1 MGGRP
6 NGALLEKSER
16 ILKIPLGEPRITE
29 QPRRHGS
36 SARYIR
42 DPMVEGYGLEGLVGH
57 VARYQRNRL
66 GAQDRSSLF
75 LTVLFGRTVIT
86 LQTPSVTHG
95 PRASSVQ
102 VDYPN
107 AGCAFA

>member
-6 NGALLEKSER
+6 NGALLKKTERKLKSPFE
-16 ILKIPLGEPRITE
+16 GPRIME

-42 DPMVEGYGLEGLVGH
+42 DPMTRAIGRGGLVGH
-57 VARYQRNRL
+57 VARYQGNRL
-66 GAQDRSSLF
+66 GAQNRSSLF
-75 LTVLFGRTVIT
+75 LTILFGRTVKT
-86 LQTPSVTHG
+86 LQTPPATHG
-95 PRASSVQ
+95 PGTSSVQ
-102 VDYPN
+102 VDCPI

>member
-6 NGALLEKSER
+6 NGALLEKTER
-16 ILKIPLGEPRITE
+16 KLKSPLGAPRMTE

-42 DPMVEGYGLEGLVGH
+42 DPMTQGYRPGGLVGR
-57 VARYQRNRL
+57 VARYQGNRL

-75 LTVLFGRTVIT
+75 LAILHDAR
-86 LQTPSVTHG
+86 S
-95 PRASSVQ
+95 
-102 VDYPN
+102 
-107 AGCAFA
+107 